1 MPYLGASP
9 DSRRNGKINYLIN
22 GDMMIDQRLEGAAY
36 VASNNNDDV
45 YTLDQWI
52 ILSES
57 NDGVDVSRDTTVPT
71 SGAINSIKLDL
82 EIANEMF
89 GICQIIENVNCHDLI
104 GTEVTLSFQAKVSN
118 ARLGDVRAYILAW
131 DGTADSVTS
140 DVVATWNDD
149 ANPTF
154 ATNWTA
160 ENTGADL
167 GVTTSWAK
175 YSVTATIDTSNT
187 ANIAVFIAC
196 VDDSVSA
203 ADILYI
209 TDVQLEVG
217 NNASVFDRKTYQQ
230 QNLDCQRY
238 LLKLGSSVNDSSDY
252 HLIGIGRGHNTTTIQ
267 QYLKPPVEMRIIPS
281 ISIVGTLE
289 KTNSDGA
296 GDVTGITIGTGSFG
310 STTTDLMLQWALS
323 GAGVVA
329 DEATVIRGKNAG
341 GDYVLITAE
350 L

>member
-9 DSRRNGKINYLIN
+9 DSRRNGKINYLTN

-104 GTEVTLSFQAKVSN
+104 GAEVTLSFQAKVSN

-131 DGTADSVTS
+131 DSTADSVTS

-187 ANIAVFIAC
+187 TNVAVFIAC
-196 VDDSVSA
+196 VDDSVNA
-203 ADILYI
+203 GDFLYI
-209 TDVQLEVG
+209 TDVQLEKGNTASDYVREDVGIAHKKCHRYFQRVTGPG
-217 NNASVFDRKTYQQ
+217 NNEPIHIGLANASSQVQARMHNPYGLMRAAPTGSVSSGSAFQRRDGDGGNDNASTSAQINLTSVTDFNLNITAGSPT
-230 QNLDCQRY
+230 QNAHY
-238 LLKLGSSVNDSSDY
+238 KIEWN
-252 HLIGIGRGHNTTTIQ
+252 
-267 QYLKPPVEMRIIPS
+267 
-281 ISIVGTLE
+281 
-289 KTNSDGA
+289 
-296 GDVTGITIGTGSFG
+296 GTGYY
-310 STTTDLMLQWALS
+310 QLS
-323 GAGVVA
+323 
-329 DEATVIRGKNAG
+329 
-341 GDYVLITAE
+341 AE

>member
-104 GTEVTLSFQAKVSN
+104 GAEVTLSFQAKVSN

-131 DGTADSVTS
+131 DSTADSVTS

-167 GVTTSWAK
+167 GVTTSWVK
-175 YSVTATIDTSNT
+175 YSVTATIDTSST
-187 ANIAVFIAC
+187 TNIAVFIAC

-203 ADILYI
+203 ADILYV

-230 QNLDCQRY
+230 QHLDCQRY
-238 LLKLGSSVNDSSDY
+238 FMILGSSVNDSSDY
-252 HLIGIGRGHNTTTIQ
+252 HLLGYGRGQSVGAMATMV
-267 QYLKPPVEMRIIPS
+267 KPPVEMRIIPS
-281 ISIVGTLE
+281 ITISGNAE
-289 KTNSDGA
+289 YSNADGQ
-296 GDVTGITIGTGSFG
+296 GDITGVVVGTGSFG
-310 STTTDLMLQWALS
+310 STTNSLMIQWNAS
-323 GAGVVA
+323 GGGVVV
-329 DEATVIRGKNAG
+329 DEATAVRGKNAS
-341 GDYVLITAE
+341 GDAAYITAE

>member
-9 DSRRNGKINYLIN
+9 DSVRNGKINYLIN

-36 VASNNNDDV
+36 DAGDNNDDV

-57 NDGVDVSRDTTVPT
+57 NDGVDVSRDTTVPS

-89 GICQIIENVNCHDLI
+89 GICQIIENKNCRDII
-104 GTEVTLSFQAKVSN
+104 GQEVTLSFQAKVSN
-118 ARLGDVRAYILAW
+118 ARIGDIRAYILAW

-167 GVTTSWAK
+167 GVGTSFAK
-175 YSVTATIDTSNT
+175 FSVTGTIDTSST
-187 ANIAVFIAC
+187 ANVAVFIAC

-203 ADILYI
+203 GDILYV
-209 TDVQLEVG
+209 TDVQLELG
-217 NNASVFDRKTYQQ
+217 NNASIFDRKTYQQ

-252 HLIGIGRGHNTTTIQ
+252 HLVGIGRGHNATTIQ
-267 QYLKPPVEMRIIPS
+267 QYIKPPIEMRVIPS
-281 ISIVGTLE
+281 ISIGGTIE
-289 KTNSDGA
+289 KSNSDGQ
-296 GDVTGITIGTGSFG
+296 GDVSGVAIGTGSFG
-310 STTTDLMLQWALS
+310 STTTDLMLQWTVAS
-323 GAGVVA
+323 GAVV
-329 DEATVIRGKNAG
+329 DEATVLRGKNAG
-341 GDYVLITAE
+341 GDFVLITAE